1 MSCFCSFWCCL
12 CAPLLQTWYL
22 FCETAAEDAPASP
35 WLRKSPRKASRL
47 RATITF
53 EGSGQDGTVVLYR
66 IKRHTALSTPM
77 KAFVNDTQGLSKQLR
92 LQFDRQPI
100 SETDRPSHLETG
112 DGNTTDVSQRQTGGV
127 YSKGKLPL
135 YSRTLSLQ
143 TKKTFS
149 IKNCN
154 LGPPHPD
161 SYSIVFS
168 ILPFSPL
175 HSSIVHKVCMYK
187 SILRV

>member
-66 IKRHTALSTPM
+66 IKRHTAFNTPM

-112 DGNTTDVSQRQTGGV
+112 DGNTSVPAADRRCLLKRETA
-127 YSKGKLPL
+127 
-135 YSRTLSLQ
+135 TLLQ
-143 TKKTFS
+143 NS
-149 IKNCN
+149 V
-154 LGPPHPD
+154 PPD
-161 SYSIVFS
+161 QED
-168 ILPFSPL
+168 ILN
-175 HSSIVHKVCMYK
+175 
-187 SILRV
+187 